1 MDGKV
6 KYYEGCGQEGPI
18 RCIFLCEFHPTA
30 GPKIT
35 CQVPENYIS
44 KDIFDTVSHYI
55 IPKVQL
61 QRCTLTVTLLG
72 SKILGFPVRI
82 DNKKYARNAYYFN
95 LCFVCDAW
103 ARTVHLEPLVKKL
116 TEYLLSMELETE
128 WLSKQSISGE
138 AKALGGLMR
147 QVMQDINSRRMCTL
161 TVGTTTTHLTVVRV
175 NSDPTPVKDHQVP
188 VFLYSRHSFVA
199 DQWDLTT
206 NQENTDDAQN
216 EENTDN
222 TQPSD
227 PEPSLSEPRKK
238 RSKISQLSTIVSSM
252 KDMQYDLSKSETVED
267 EFDIFGKHI
276 AKQLRTLSTE
286 QAILGQEEIQS
297 VITKC
302 RLHDLK
308 YGNMTANNPKYFANT
323 HAILDWIAGLE

>member
-1 MDGKV
+1 MGICKI
-6 KYYEGCGQEGPI
+6 KEK
-18 RCIFLCEFHPTA
+18 IF
-30 GPKIT
+30 
-35 CQVPENYIS
+35 
-44 KDIFDTVSHYI
+44 
-55 IPKVQL
+55 
-61 QRCTLTVTLLG
+61 
-72 SKILGFPVRI
+72 
-82 DNKKYARNAYYFN
+82 YF
-95 LCFVCDAW
+95 
-103 ARTVHLEPLVKKL
+103 
-116 TEYLLSMELETE
+116 
-128 WLSKQSISGE
+128 
-138 AKALGGLMR
+138 
-147 QVMQDINSRRMCTL
+147 
-161 TVGTTTTHLTVVRV
+161 
-175 NSDPTPVKDHQVP
+175 
-188 VFLYSRHSFVA
+188 
-199 DQWDLTT
+199 
-206 NQENTDDAQN
+206 QENTDDAQN

-308 YGNMTANNPKYFANT
+308 YGNMTVNNPKYFANT
-323 HAILDWIAGLE
+323 HASDNSSRPSNNYVSRPSTSSSTYMPLNSPASVDSQTTEDSLNVVSDDPEYINIIMNAFNNA